1 MRSFQARSKKMRRV
15 LVSPLQ
21 NTPYDLAA
29 ADWESLA
36 ARADSAA
43 AINPRPGPA
52 ARAPPPPPPPGVSS
66 GEEPPAQRRAR
77 RRLRAAACAPPPPPA
92 GRGTPASGRRAAVV
106 TVEVGAAVQFP
117 QLPQLPQPGRRP
129 PSGVGSPRR
138 AAGAPHSPSRRVGS
152 RCWRR
157 GAPGLGSL
165 NLLNANEWAVHVD
178 NDFCMFCPPSP
189 FCFCN
194 SVLYAVRRSMQKT
207 TYFHKQTLYAF
218 QGSTSVLNLKAVF
231 KHRLHLNIF

>member
-52 ARAPPPPPPPGVSS
+52 ARAPPPPPPPPGVSS

-92 GRGTPASGRRAAVV
+92 RPGHACLRAVRGRCDRWGGRGRSAPSAPSA
-106 TVEVGAAVQFP
+106 
-117 QLPQLPQPGRRP
+117 RP
-129 PSGVGSPRR
+129 PPALGCWGPPESGWGSSQPLQARGLSPLEKRSPR
-138 AAGAPHSPSRRVGS
+138 AWLVEPSQR
-152 RCWRR
+152 
-157 GAPGLGSL
+157 
-165 NLLNANEWAVHVD
+165 
-178 NDFCMFCPPSP
+178 
-189 FCFCN
+189 
-194 SVLYAVRRSMQKT
+194 K
-207 TYFHKQTLYAF
+207 
-218 QGSTSVLNLKAVF
+218 
-231 KHRLHLNIF
+231 